1 MIDKKFDIV
10 VLGGGPGGYVAAIRA
25 SQLGLSVALVEK
37 EHLGGICLNWGC
49 IPTKAMLKSAEVFD
63 TLNKASDYGVKAENV
78 SFDLSKIVDR
88 SKKIASQLSS
98 GVKHLLHKN
107 KVEVINGLGV
117 LENKNTIVVDNDGHK
132 RSISTS
138 SVIIATGARAREI
151 EGLESDGNLIWNY
164 KHALRPSRMPK
175 NMLVVG
181 SGAIGVEFASFYNS
195 LGCKITVIELLDRI
209 LPNEDNDIAVYAKK
223 EFELKGIKIIE
234 NTKIKQIRKS
244 NENVAVDFESS
255 GNITTDDFDTI
266 IMATGIVGNIEEIGL
281 DVLGIKVEK
290 SHIETDKFCETN
302 VENIY
307 AIGDVSGAPWLAHK
321 ASHEGV
327 IVAEKISGL
336 IVKPI
341 EDNTIAGC
349 TFCSPQ
355 IASVGLTEEK
365 AVEAGWKI
373 KVGRFPFSA
382 NGKALAIG
390 ESGGFVKTIFDSETG
405 ELLGAHMVGPE
416 VTELIHSFVLGK
428 KLEGTDE
435 DFFET
440 IFPHPTLSEALHESS
455 LNSDKRTIHF

>member
-25 SQLGLSVALVEK
+25 SQLGLSVALIEK

-107 KVEVINGLGV
+107 KVEVIDGFGV

-132 RSISTS
+132 ISISTS

-175 NMLVVG
+175 KMLVVG

-223 EFELKGIKIIE
+223 EFELKGIKILD

-244 NENVAVDFESS
+244 NKNVAVDFESS
-255 GNITTDDFDTI
+255 GNISTDDFDTI
-266 IMATGIVGNIEEIGL
+266 IMATGIVGNIEGIGL
-281 DVLGIKVEK
+281 DVLGVKVEK

-302 VENIY
+302 VKNIY

-336 IVKPI
+336 TVNPI

-365 AVEAGWKI
+365 AVQAGWNI

-405 ELLGAHMVGPE
+405 E
-416 VTELIHSFVLGK
+416 
-428 KLEGTDE
+428 
-435 DFFET
+435 
-440 IFPHPTLSEALHESS
+440 
-455 LNSDKRTIHF
+455 